1 MTLLSHADPIGGS
14 TAPRPAFLLSFV
26 DSPMNNR
33 LFVMSNL
40 ETYNIYYNN
49 VRMELLTYLYSK

>member
-1 MTLLSHADPIGGS
+1 
-14 TAPRPAFLLSFV
+14 
-26 DSPMNNR
+26 
-33 LFVMSNL
+33 MSNL